1 MKWLVDI
8 GVQFEDDSSVVY
20 CPIVAQVLVE
30 AESIQLAR
38 DKAYLA
44 AREQDYGKLGDIFVR
59 GVSCMDIAQIDLT
72 LTK

>member
-8 GVQFEDDSSVVY
+8 GVRFEDSGVVY
-20 CPIVAQVLVE
+20 CPVVAQVLVE

-44 AREQDYGKLGDIFVR
+44 ARERDYGKLEDIFVR
-59 GVSCMDIAQIDLT
+59 NISCMDIAQIDLT
-72 LTK
+72 LN